1 MDSIRIPNDLP
12 FLEFLKEPRN
22 RYQIHKKFRDYSYPA
37 IIKKVDEL
45 ERGGYIQVV
54 REEQGHGPKP
64 VKYYKLTEKG
74 RRILEVCRE
83 GAT

>member
-1 MDSIRIPNDLP
+1 MDSIKIPQDLP

-22 RYQIHKKFRDYSYPA
+22 RYQMHKRFRDYSYPA
-37 IIKKVDEL
+37 ILKKVDEL

-64 VKYYKLTEKG
+64 VKYYLITGKG
-74 RRILEVCRE
+74 KAILE
-83 GAT
+83 AAKK